1 MLPLFIISN
10 ALNYN
15 SVILSLASLNRVVL
29 VRVVLTIVV
38 STRVVLARVVL
49 TIVVPTRVVLARVIL
64 ARVMP
69 TRVTLARVVLARV
82 MPTRVTL
89 ARVVLTRVVLA
100 KVVLTRGVIN
110 SLEAFIRMATDLECR
125 LEQNRLSLPYRQSR
139 SRKFWKWSQ
148 YYFKETFPASFYL
161 FSSFQYL

>member
-29 VRVVLTIVV
+29 VRVVLTIVM

-69 TRVTLARVVLARV
+69 TRVTLARVVL
-82 MPTRVTL
+82 
-89 ARVVLTRVVLA
+89 TRVVLV
-100 KVVLTRGVIN
+100 KVVLTRGVIP

-148 YYFKETFPASFYL
+148 YYFKETFPACLYL

>member
-38 STRVVLARVVL
+38 STRVV
-49 TIVVPTRVVLARVIL
+49 
-64 ARVMP
+64 
-69 TRVTLARVVLARV
+69 
-82 MPTRVTL
+82 L

-139 SRKFWKWSQ
+139 SRKF
-148 YYFKETFPASFYL
+148 
-161 FSSFQYL
+161 

>member
-15 SVILSLASLNRVVL
+15 SVILSRASLNRV
-29 VRVVLTIVV
+29 T
-38 STRVVLARVVL
+38 
-49 TIVVPTRVVLARVIL
+49 LARVIL

-89 ARVVLTRVVLA
+89 ARVVLTRVVLV

-110 SLEAFIRMATDLECR
+110 SLEAFIKMATDLECR

-139 SRKFWKWSQ
+139 SRKF
-148 YYFKETFPASFYL
+148 
-161 FSSFQYL
+161 